1 MKQQSKHIKYKET
14 ANTSRARLLPFAV
27 ETCGGMGSDAMTLMQ
42 VISEAG
48 QEHLGLWPRDQIVRH
63 LLESVATA
71 VQRGNAMTV
80 LAGYSRTV
88 ARASGEMDRE

>member
-1 MKQQSKHIKYKET
+1 
-14 ANTSRARLLPFAV
+14 
-27 ETCGGMGSDAMTLMQ
+27 MGSDAMTLMQ

-80 LAGYSRTV
+80 LAGYTRTV